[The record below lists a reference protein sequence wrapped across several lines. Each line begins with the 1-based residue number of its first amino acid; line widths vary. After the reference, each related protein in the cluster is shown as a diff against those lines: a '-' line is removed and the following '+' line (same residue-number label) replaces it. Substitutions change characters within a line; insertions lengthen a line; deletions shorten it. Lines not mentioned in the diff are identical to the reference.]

1 MALADGWEASIA
13 NSLLNAALRAT
24 SYAGPAV
31 IAMKLH
37 VGFPGAA
44 GTLSAAGETTRKAIT
59 YGAAS
64 GGVATNDS
72 AATWTNVA
80 SSEQYTHF
88 SLWSSTTA
96 GSYQASGAMTANAVT
111 AGDTFTV
118 AIGNATATLTVATT

>member
-1 MALADGWEASIA
+1 MASDGWEASIA

-37 VGFPGAA
+37 IGFPGTAGTGNAA
-44 GTLSAAGETTRKAIT
+44 GNTTRQAIT

-64 GGVATNDS
+64 GGTSTNDS
-72 AATWTNVA
+72 AATWTNV
-80 SSEQYTHF
+80 STSEQYTHF

-96 GSYQASGAMTANAVT
+96 GAFQAAGLMTANAVT

-118 AIGNATATLTVATT
+118 SIGNATASLTVAAT

>member
-1 MALADGWEASIA
+1 MASDGWEASIA

-24 SYAGPAV
+24 SYTGPAV

-37 VGFPGAA
+37 TGFA
-44 GTLSAAGETTRKAIT
+44 GTSGTGNAAGETTRKAIT

-64 GGVATNDS
+64 GGTATNDS
-72 AATWTNVA
+72 AATWTNV
-80 SSEQYTHF
+80 STSETYTHF

-96 GSYQASGAMTANAVT
+96 GSYQAGGSMTANPVT

-118 AIGNATATLTVATT
+118 AIGNATASLTVAST